1 MYFWSC
7 LITYPTY
14 KLFVAIQGRRNVFE
28 YGRGKIFLKSTSL
41 LPLLIVYNVKHA
53 INSFCIMHE
62 YLDRNRNEIDSF
74 NSEIKMKKIRSQL
87 KMKSAMKNCTL
98 YFVFKHD
105 LSSLK
110 NTLVAS
116 HFYVWI
122 ILHYFFT
129 LGAIH
134 KGRLL

>member
-1 MYFWSC
+1 
-7 LITYPTY
+7 
-14 KLFVAIQGRRNVFE
+14 
-28 YGRGKIFLKSTSL
+28 
-41 LPLLIVYNVKHA
+41 
-53 INSFCIMHE
+53 MHE

-116 HFYVWI
+116 HFYV
-122 ILHYFFT
+122 
-129 LGAIH
+129 
-134 KGRLL
+134 